1 MAYVRDRD
9 RDARSLLLALDRL
22 GDRWTTGAR
31 AVTDGRT
38 DDGRWMRSRVIEDRG
53 ARGDA
58 PRRARG
64 RAMRTIDATRVM
76 RVITIARLRASDRS
90 CDWRARVGDDA
101 MGAGGERWKGFS
113 PRGGRGRRWV
123 PTSTRAMRARV
134 EDTD

>member
-9 RDARSLLLALDRL
+9 VTLAFFLALDRL

-38 DDGRWMRSRVIEDRG
+38 RGGRWMRSRVIEDRG

-58 PRRARG
+58 PRRAHG
-64 RAMRTIDATRVM
+64 RAMRTIDATRAM
-76 RVITIARLRASDRS
+76 RMISIARLRASDRS
-90 CDWRARVGDDA
+90 CDSRARVGDDA
-101 MGAGGERWKGFS
+101 MGAGGDRWKGFS

-123 PTSTRAMRARV
+123 PTSTRATRARV